1 MHFICLRLLVT
12 GPSSSLANSTTFFRF
27 LLINNLPLT
36 TTFLI
41 TNFPLSFHYIPT
53 KNTFLTSQPPTRT
66 QTTLTTYFIMSL
78 FVRGAFKAAN
88 RTALASASR
97 PVTGITSF
105 RTFTKTA
112 IRKDEPAKEDSIH
125 VVSYEKGQRTE
136 HDIEV
141 DDSKPV
147 IPAVQDVE
155 IKATPLKA
163 RVYDTLTPTLKKF
176 CLPGKVAVIT
186 G

>member
-1 MHFICLRLLVT
+1 M
-12 GPSSSLANSTTFFRF
+12 
-27 LLINNLPLT
+27 
-36 TTFLI
+36 
-41 TNFPLSFHYIPT
+41 
-53 KNTFLTSQPPTRT
+53 
-66 QTTLTTYFIMSL
+66 
-78 FVRGAFKAAN
+78 
-88 RTALASASR
+88 ASASR
-97 PVTGITSF
+97 PVAGFTSY

-141 DDSKPV
+141 DDTKPV

-155 IKATPLKA
+155 IKATPLKS

>member
-1 MHFICLRLLVT
+1 
-12 GPSSSLANSTTFFRF
+12 
-27 LLINNLPLT
+27 
-36 TTFLI
+36 
-41 TNFPLSFHYIPT
+41 
-53 KNTFLTSQPPTRT
+53 
-66 QTTLTTYFIMSL
+66 MSL

-88 RTALASASR
+88 RTALVSASR
-97 PVTGITSF
+97 PVTGITAF

-125 VVSYEKGQRTE
+125 VVSYEKGQRVDL
-136 HDIEV
+136 DIEV
-141 DDSKPV
+141 DETKPV

-155 IKATPLKA
+155 IKAIPLKA
-163 RVYDTLTPTLKKF
+163 SVYSTLTPTLKKF

>member
-1 MHFICLRLLVT
+1 
-12 GPSSSLANSTTFFRF
+12 
-27 LLINNLPLT
+27 
-36 TTFLI
+36 
-41 TNFPLSFHYIPT
+41 
-53 KNTFLTSQPPTRT
+53 
-66 QTTLTTYFIMSL
+66 MSL

-88 RTALASASR
+88 RTALFSASR
-97 PVTGITSF
+97 PVTGITAF

-125 VVSYEKGQRTE
+125 VVSYEKGQRVDL
-136 HDIEV
+136 DIEV
-141 DDSKPV
+141 DETKPV